1 MRRIIVF
8 RDGQQIAAGPIG
20 EVAPGLKAAPEGWLA
35 LNSGTG
41 RVVDLDLSG
50 TAAEI
55 AARYAPEP
63 APDPAPGP
71 AARPGPPRGRGR
83 PRLGVSA
90 REVTLLPRHWDW
102 LATQP
107 GGASAALRRLVE
119 TASRTARDADAR
131 RAAQEA
137 TYHAMQA
144 LAGDQP
150 GYEEA
155 LRALFAGD
163 RAGFEA
169 RLAVWPP
176 DLTTFFLHLC
186 GPALAA
192 DHPSDGADIPSNECD

>member
-1 MRRIIVF
+1 MHRIIVF
-8 RDGQQIAAGPIG
+8 RDGRQIAAGPIG

-35 LNSGTG
+35 LDLGTG

-55 AARYAPEP
+55 AARYTPEP
-63 APDPAPGP
+63 APNPAPGP
-71 AARPGPPRGRGR
+71 AARPGTPRGRGR

-119 TASRTARDADAR
+119 TASRAARDADAR

-144 LAGDQP
+144 LAGDLP

-155 LRALFAGD
+155 LRALFARD
-163 RAGFEA
+163 RTGFEA
-169 RLAVWPP
+169 RLTPWPT
-176 DLTTFFLHLC
+176 DLKTFFLHLA
-186 GPALAA
+186 GPVLAA
-192 DHPSDGADIPSNECD
+192 EPTPGRADIPSDECD